1 MPEHLS
7 LPELQAFAAREV
19 SASEILRL
27 DGHLASCDACS
38 EALGRIASLRVATGM
53 LRRVERAG
61 PHLSYEQFETLVAGK
76 ASVDAA
82 VQTHLD
88 GCDACAHELAE
99 MQGYAATLSAS
110 IEHRDMPSPSLLSR
124 LMTWMRSPRG

>member
-1 MPEHLS
+1 
-7 LPELQAFAAREV
+7 
-19 SASEILRL
+19 
-27 DGHLASCDACS
+27 
-38 EALGRIASLRVATGM
+38 LGRIASLRVATGM

-61 PHLSYEQFETLVAGK
+61 PHLSYEQLETLVDGK
-76 ASVDAA
+76 GNAPMDAA

-124 LMTWMRSPRG
+124 LLTRMRSPRG